1 MLKIFSGIYKG
12 RRLKTVSG
20 SEVRPTTAKLKLS
33 FFDILQDQIRGTIF
47 LDGFGGSGNMGIE
60 ALSRGASYVV
70 FIDELPESVKLLRE
84 NLEHIGVP
92 RDHYRIIQG
101 DFNRSVIALSKE
113 RYLFDIIFLDPPYE
127 MLNYA
132 NPLKVVYKRGIL
144 APDGMLV
151 LERPAHTR
159 FEGKY
164 FERYRVQTLGRKCL
178 DFYKLSSVNPAVLMD
193 GEPATGEAD
202 DAL

>member
-20 SEVRPTTAKLKLS
+20 PEVRPTTAKLKLS
-33 FFDILQDQIRGTIF
+33 FFDILQDQIRDTIF
-47 LDGFGGSGNMGIE
+47 LDGFGGSGNVGIE
-60 ALSRGASYVV
+60 ALSRGAAYVV
-70 FIDELPESVKLLRE
+70 FIDELPESVKLLKE
-84 NLEHIGVP
+84 NLDHIGVP

-144 APDGMLV
+144 SPVGMLV
-151 LERPAHTR
+151 LERPSHTA
-159 FEGKY
+159 FDGKY

-178 DFYKLSSVNPAVLMD
+178 DFYRAIPLGPEAIPENES
-193 GEPATGEAD
+193 TGETD
-202 DAL
+202 LGE